1 MIVAFLGLV
10 IFDMI
15 QNYAEPNAACDDEQ
29 TTLAAKPELIA
40 QQDAAVACHDEA
52 IATPAKP
59 VEQERVFRIS
69 AETLAE
75 NKRGLHCFVVD

>member
-29 TTLAAKPELIA
+29 TTLARWPQSLSKL
-40 QQDAAVACHDEA
+40 
-52 IATPAKP
+52 
-59 VEQERVFRIS
+59 RSRM
-69 AETLAE
+69 
-75 NKRGLHCFVVD
+75 RR